1 MTAAERMI
9 DDEKMEICTDG
20 RCDGFG
26 DPCFCEPCGDAANRD
41 AESPL
46 AEYKTYHALAEA
58 TDSRPLFLPKGT
70 LLAGQCHLT
79 DYIAIGG
86 KLSDIRYRMDDGST
100 LSVRTARLVGEEAGK
115 NISGVYTGRWE
126 SRMIGATEVMTAK
139 TMDGSLAAFWTEGE
153 YAFSV
158 VGRKMSDDV
167 FNALLSDVFVDMSE
181 HFYGEAANPLA
192 RKTF

>member
-1 MTAAERMI
+1 MKKWKYALMTAATALLIPTFASR
-9 DDEKMEICTDG
+9 
-20 RCDGFG
+20 
-26 DPCFCEPCGDAANRD
+26 
-41 AESPL
+41 AEMPPIGMPSPL
-46 AEYKTYHALAEA
+46 VEYKTYHALAEA

-70 LLAGQCHLT
+70 LLAGRCHLT

-86 KLSDIRYRMDDGST
+86 TGS
-100 LSVRTARLVGEEAGK
+100 
-115 NISGVYTGRWE
+115 WE

-158 VGRKMSDDV
+158 VGSKMSDDV
-167 FNALLSDVFVDMSE
+167 FDALLSDVFVDMSE

>member
-20 RCDGFG
+20 RCDGFV
-26 DPCFCEPCGDAANRD
+26 DPYFCEPCGDAADRD
-41 AESPL
+41 AESSGGVQDVPC
-46 AEYKTYHALAEA
+46 ARRSHG
-58 TDSRPLFLPKGT
+58 RPLFLPKGT

-100 LSVRTARLVGEEAGK
+100 LSVRTARLVGEGAGK

-167 FNALLSDVFVDMSE
+167 FNVLLSDVFVDMSE

>member
-1 MTAAERMI
+1 MKKWKYALMVAA
-9 DDEKMEICTDG
+9 
-20 RCDGFG
+20 
-26 DPCFCEPCGDAANRD
+26 AALVMPSLASR
-41 AESPL
+41 AEMPSIGMPNPL
-46 AEYKTYHALAEA
+46 VEYKTYHALAEA

-70 LLAGQCHLT
+70 LLSGKCRLT

-100 LSVRTARLVGEEAGK
+100 LSVRTERMKGDKAER

-139 TMDGSLAAFWTEGE
+139 TMDGCLAAFWTEGE
-153 YAFSV
+153 YAFSL
-158 VGRKMSDDV
+158 VGNKMSDDV
-167 FNALLSDVFVDMSE
+167 FDALLSEVFVDMSE

>member
-1 MTAAERMI
+1 MMKKWKYVLMAAATALVMPTFASRAEMPSI
-9 DDEKMEICTDG
+9 GM
-20 RCDGFG
+20 
-26 DPCFCEPCGDAANRD
+26 PN
-41 AESPL
+41 PL
-46 AEYKTYHALAEA
+46 VEYKTYHALAEA

-100 LSVRTARLVGEEAGK
+100 LSVRTARMEREGAGK

-139 TMDGSLAAFWTEGE
+139 TMDGSLAAFWMEGE

-158 VGRKMSDDV
+158 VGSKMSDDV
-167 FNALLSDVFVDMSE
+167 FDALLSDVFVDMSE
-181 HFYGEAANPLA
+181 HFYGEAANPIA
-192 RKTF
+192 RKTI

>member
-1 MTAAERMI
+1 MTVTERMI

-20 RCDGFG
+20 RCDGFV
-26 DPCFCEPCGDAANRD
+26 DPYFCEPCGDAAHRD
-41 AESPL
+41 AESSGGIQDVPG
-46 AEYKTYHALAEA
+46 ARRSHGQP
-58 TDSRPLFLPKGT
+58 SSLPSEGN
-70 LLAGQCHLT
+70 ASC
-79 DYIAIGG
+79 
-86 KLSDIRYRMDDGST
+86 

-158 VGRKMSDDV
+158 VGSKMSDDV
-167 FNALLSDVFVDMSE
+167 FDALLSDVFVDMSE

>member
-1 MTAAERMI
+1 MMKKWKYALMTAATALLIPAFASR
-9 DDEKMEICTDG
+9 
-20 RCDGFG
+20 
-26 DPCFCEPCGDAANRD
+26 
-41 AESPL
+41 AEMPPIGMPNPL
-46 AEYKTYHALAEA
+46 VEYKTYHSLAEA
-58 TDSRPLFLPKGT
+58 TDSVPLFLPKGT

-158 VGRKMSDDV
+158 VGSKMSDDV

>member
-1 MTAAERMI
+1 MMKKWKYALMAAATVLVIPAFASR
-9 DDEKMEICTDG
+9 
-20 RCDGFG
+20 
-26 DPCFCEPCGDAANRD
+26 
-41 AESPL
+41 AEMPPIGMPNPL
-46 AEYKTYHALAEA
+46 VEYKTYHALAEA

-100 LSVRTARLVGEEAGK
+100 FSVRTARMEGEGAGK
-115 NISGVYTGRWE
+115 NISGVYTGRWK

-158 VGRKMSDDV
+158 VGSKMSDDV
-167 FNALLSDVFVDMSE
+167 FDALLSDVFVDMSE